1 MVKPTEALAVPD
13 GPSLFLGTHMV
24 RGESEVLSVSFDTYT
39 QPSGT
44 YVIPYPNKQNMNE
57 WKKNVCSSQHG
68 WLCTCNPSSGSLR
81 ERQSIIGAY
90 WPLAY
95 FQVQW
100 ETLSQGTKREGDR
113 IPDIFWTLHVL
124 LTHVHVPITYTCAHT
139 RVSTHGHPQ
148 TKIQNRFL

>member
-57 WKKNVCSSQHG
+57 
-68 WLCTCNPSSGSLR
+68 
-81 ERQSIIGAY
+81 
-90 WPLAY
+90 
-95 FQVQW
+95 
-100 ETLSQGTKREGDR
+100 
-113 IPDIFWTLHVL
+113 
-124 LTHVHVPITYTCAHT
+124 
-139 RVSTHGHPQ
+139 
-148 TKIQNRFL
+148 